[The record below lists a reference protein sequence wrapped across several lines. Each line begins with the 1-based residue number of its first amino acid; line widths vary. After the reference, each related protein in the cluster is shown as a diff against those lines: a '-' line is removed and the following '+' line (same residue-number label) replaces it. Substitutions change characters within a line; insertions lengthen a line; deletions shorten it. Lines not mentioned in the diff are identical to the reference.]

1 VTLLAAV
8 SCSNL
13 SLVTRGI
20 LASLGVACALLLLS
34 ASPVVAQQSADQLVD
49 EGLSLREQGHDA
61 QALVRFEAAYEL
73 DPSPRTLAQIALAE
87 MALTRW
93 LDAERHLLEAMQS
106 DHEWIQRNQVA
117 LNGALA
123 GIREHIGRLQVEA
136 DQEGAVLFV
145 DGEEVGTLPLAA
157 PITRLPGE
165 VTIEVRADG
174 FTPEARTVTL
184 TGGQVTREVVR
195 LRPVDDGEG
204 PPDAEGSSAVFG
216 EGEGDSGGGGG
227 VSIPGVILIAG
238 GGAALVTGAVLLG
251 VAFAEKASLE
261 DPDGMPTWTEDRQ
274 AAADQVPILAGAG
287 EVLLGVGVAALAVG
301 VILMVVDGGGDD
313 SQARIRDGQLEV
325 RF

>member
-1 VTLLAAV
+1 
-8 SCSNL
+8 
-13 SLVTRGI
+13 
-20 LASLGVACALLLLS
+20 
-34 ASPVVAQQSADQLVD
+34 VD

-73 DPSPRTLAQIALAE
+73 DASARTLAQIALAE

-106 DHEWIQRNQVA
+106 DHEWIVRNQVA

-123 GIREHIGRLQVEA
+123 GIREHIGRLQVET
-136 DQEGAVLFV
+136 DHEGAVLFV
-145 DGEEVGTLPLAA
+145 NDEEAGTLPLAE

-174 FTPEARTVTL
+174 FETETRTVTL
-184 TGGQVTREVVR
+184 RGGQVTREVVR
-195 LRPVDDGEG
+195 LRPVDDGQG
-204 PPDAEGSSAVFG
+204 PPDAEGSAAVFG
-216 EGEGDSGGGGG
+216 GPESSGGGG
-227 VSIPGVILIAG
+227 VSIPGVILLAG

-261 DPDGMPTWTEDRQ
+261 DPDGMPMWTPERQ
-274 AAADQVPILAGAG
+274 SAADQVPILAGAG
-287 EVLLGVGVAALAVG
+287 EVLLGVGVAAVAVG
-301 VILMVVDGGGDD
+301 VVLMVVDGGGDD
-313 SQARIRDGQLEV
+313 SQARVRDGRLEV